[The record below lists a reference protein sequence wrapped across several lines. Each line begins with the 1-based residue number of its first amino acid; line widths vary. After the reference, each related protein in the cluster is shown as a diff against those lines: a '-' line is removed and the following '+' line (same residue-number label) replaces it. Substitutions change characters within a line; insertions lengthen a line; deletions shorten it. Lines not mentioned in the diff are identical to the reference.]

1 MYFVAYVLLVVLLL
15 SNLFIAM
22 IVHKVQHSF
31 GKAEMI
37 WRLRWTSYVLRCV
50 TIGRQWRGGEVAAA
64 LDIICAQVTQALGGY
79 GGGDDVAPTLGLSQF
94 CLSPPC

>member
-1 MYFVAYVLLVVLLL
+1 MKKAFATMYFVAYVFMVVLLL

-37 WRLRWTSYVLRCV
+37 WRLRWTSYVLR
-50 TIGRQWRGGEVAAA
+50 
-64 LDIICAQVTQALGGY
+64 
-79 GGGDDVAPTLGLSQF
+79 
-94 CLSPPC
+94 

>member
-1 MYFVAYVLLVVLLL
+1 MYSPVLLSTAARPWFRTRRFLYGEAPYDTYTATPSHVKKAFATMYFVAYVFMVVLLL

-37 WRLRWTSYVLRCV
+37 WRLRWTSYVLR
-50 TIGRQWRGGEVAAA
+50 
-64 LDIICAQVTQALGGY
+64 
-79 GGGDDVAPTLGLSQF
+79 
-94 CLSPPC
+94 